1 MDGEIKIL
9 NRFVDF
15 TRHLTCNG
23 SIAVGLGIIRSQA
36 DGMIK
41 VGDCLIV
48 FATDKAKASAIE
60 ICGGI
65 TWVALNSLSIVRNC
79 FVVLASYLV
88 YISSVVESQVCN
100 TGVMRDGLAEI
111 RDRAGIIAFFH
122 QRQTTVNIRAAI

>member
-1 MDGEIKIL
+1 MGGPAVYERDCIVWVEMDGEIKIL

-15 TRHLTCNG
+15 TRHLMCNG

-65 TWVALNSLSIVRNC
+65 TWVALNSLSNSPQLLCRTRQ
-79 FVVLASYLV
+79 LS
-88 YISSVVESQVCN
+88 
-100 TGVMRDGLAEI
+100 RI
-111 RDRAGIIAFFH
+111 R
-122 QRQTTVNIRAAI
+122 